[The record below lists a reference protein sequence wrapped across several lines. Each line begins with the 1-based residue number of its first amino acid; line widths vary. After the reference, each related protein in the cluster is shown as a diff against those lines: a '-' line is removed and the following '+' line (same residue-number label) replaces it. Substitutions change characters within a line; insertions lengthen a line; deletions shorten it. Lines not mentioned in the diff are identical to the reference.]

1 MTMAKHPRVS
11 CPSCS
16 DPVAGTPTRRIGIVS
31 VHDHKSEP
39 RSLNLCPGS
48 MQHVQA
54 PGARYVQEMFTE
66 EEPDGDTP
74 EEPITIF

>member
-1 MTMAKHPRVS
+1 
-11 CPSCS
+11 
-16 DPVAGTPTRRIGIVS
+16 
-31 VHDHKSEP
+31 
-39 RSLNLCPGS
+39 